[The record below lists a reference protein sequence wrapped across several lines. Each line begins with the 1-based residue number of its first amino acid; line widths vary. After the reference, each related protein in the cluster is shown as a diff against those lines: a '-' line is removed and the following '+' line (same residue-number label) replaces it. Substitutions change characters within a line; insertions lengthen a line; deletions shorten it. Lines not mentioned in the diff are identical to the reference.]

1 MKPRRGRGE
10 FAARHRQAIRADH
23 YRLWHLETLDFQR
36 QNRKFAGLI
45 FDHMSAGDR

>member
-1 MKPRRGRGE
+1 M
-10 FAARHRQAIRADH
+10 A
-23 YRLWHLETLDFQR
+23 LETLDFQR